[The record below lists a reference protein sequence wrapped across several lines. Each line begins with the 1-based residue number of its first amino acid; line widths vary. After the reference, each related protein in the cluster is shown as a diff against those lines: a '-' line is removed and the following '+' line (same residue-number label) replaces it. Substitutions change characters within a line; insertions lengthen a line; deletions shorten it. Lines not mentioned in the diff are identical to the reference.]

1 MQKIFLTFI
10 AVVFYIFGWW
20 AKMDIEYLIAGLILI
35 VLLTFIWMPEIT
47 SFTTKYFSLSKKVDK
62 VMVQYR
68 EFRETIYP
76 LLEVGLANIAST
88 SYFNAGP
95 KSGELV
101 DFINRVEKLD
111 FQDSNMNRLIYSA
124 KAAAVETF
132 AGELQMIRELNNLN
146 AKVVENFVQVKIEKF
161 SSEEYY
167 KKGSV
172 IIDEDGLK
180 KSIAD
185 FKDNNQGKLEY
196 MHKINKL
203 INFYNDNF

>member
-132 AGELQMIRELNNLN
+132 AGELQMIRKLNNLN

-172 IIDEDGLK
+172 LIDEDGLK

>member
-88 SYFNAGP
+88 RYFNAGP

-101 DFINRVEKLD
+101 DFINRVEKLG

-146 AKVVENFVQVKIEKF
+146 AKVVENFVQVKIENF

-172 IIDEDGLK
+172 LIDENGLK

>member
-146 AKVVENFVQVKIEKF
+146 AKVVEDFVQVKIEKF

-172 IIDEDGLK
+172 LIDEDGLK

>member
-88 SYFNAGP
+88 RYFNAGP

-101 DFINRVEKLD
+101 DFINRVEKLG

-146 AKVVENFVQVKIEKF
+146 AKVVENFVQVKIENF

-172 IIDEDGLK
+172 LIDEDGLK

>member
-1 MQKIFLTFI
+1 
-10 AVVFYIFGWW
+10 
-20 AKMDIEYLIAGLILI
+20 MDIEYLIAGLILI

-172 IIDEDGLK
+172 LIDEDGLK

>member
-10 AVVFYIFGWW
+10 AVAFYIFGWW
-20 AKMDIEYLIAGLILI
+20 SKMDIEYLIAGLILI

-76 LLEVGLANIAST
+76 LLEVGLASIAST
-88 SYFNAGP
+88 RYLNAGP

-101 DFINRVEKLD
+101 DFINRVEKLG

-146 AKVVENFVQVKIEKF
+146 TKVVENFVQVKIEKF

-172 IIDEDGLK
+172 LIDEDGLK

>member
-172 IIDEDGLK
+172 LIDEDGLK

>member
-1 MQKIFLTFI
+1 MQKMFLTFI

-88 SYFNAGP
+88 RYFNAGP

-101 DFINRVEKLD
+101 DFINRVEKLG

-146 AKVVENFVQVKIEKF
+146 AKVVENFVQVKIENF

-172 IIDEDGLK
+172 LIDEDGLK

>member
-47 SFTTKYFSLSKKVDK
+47 SFTTKCFSLSKKVDK

-88 SYFNAGP
+88 RYFNAGP

-101 DFINRVEKLD
+101 DFINRVEKLG

-146 AKVVENFVQVKIEKF
+146 AKVVENFVQVKIENF

-172 IIDEDGLK
+172 LIDEDGLK